1 MRDTRTPVTIVTGAL
16 GAGKTTLVNRL
27 LERAGDRRVA
37 VLENEFGDVGIDG
50 ALIRAGVPVIEVVDG
65 CLCCSR
71 NDRLI
76 EALERLALDDERLDW
91 LLVETTGVA
100 DPMPVLQAFQAA
112 GVRGA
117 FSVRK
122 LVTVVDLRNGLHDL
136 ARFPEWR
143 RQVRLAGTVALSKSS
158 VARPRT
164 ASEVQAAVRE
174 LNGVADMDRSE
185 TIGDALVGLQDASP
199 SDPLPDRASGA
210 ANGAAQSGETANG
223 DGHGSAHGLTAVAV
237 TVPGSLDPMRLESW
251 LAAVCAAGGQ
261 ELVRIKGVIALAGEP
276 RRYVI
281 QGVRALLDGQLG
293 EPWGGPRES
302 RLVFIGSRLDRD
314 ALTAGLDACKA
325 TPTKGPA

>member
-76 EALERLALDDERLDW
+76 EALERLAVDDERLDW

-122 LVTVVDLRNGLHDL
+122 LVTVVDLQNGLHDL

-164 ASEVQAAVRE
+164 ASEVEAAVRE

-199 SDPLPDRASGA
+199 SDPWPDDGASGA
-210 ANGAAQSGETANG
+210 VNGAEQPGEAANA
-223 DGHGSAHGLTAVAV
+223 DGSAHGLTAVAV
-237 TVPGSLDPMRLESW
+237 TVHGSLDPVRLESW
-251 LAAVCAAGGQ
+251 LAALRAAGGQ

-281 QGVRALLDGQLG
+281 QGVRALLDGRLG

-314 ALTAGLDACKA
+314 ALAAGLDACKA
-325 TPTKGPA
+325 TPVKGAA